1 MKRVAAV
8 IAAVFVAGTLV
19 LADEQVDTAVV
30 AKIKEEGFQHSQV
43 MDTLSWLSDV
53 YGPRLTASRQ
63 LEKAAQW
70 ARDQLTRW
78 GLEHAA
84 LENYGDIGRGWDLER
99 FDIQMTEPSW
109 MRITG
114 YPRAWSPAT
123 PEPIVGTPVL
133 VTGRTVAD
141 LTKKYHG
148 KLRGAIVMD
157 GRTDDLDIGFSPEAT
172 RYTDQQL
179 EKKEAAIDPAP
190 EVRRGNQ
197 VIAMPKNFWDEEKE
211 FDDYLKQ
218 AIDRWKFFADE
229 GVAALVSPSP
239 IREDVRVDGFYDK
252 QWHAT
257 YPAFVIS
264 REHYGRVMR
273 MLDRHAPV
281 KLSLSVSAT
290 FTDHVQ
296 GFNVVAE
303 IPGSDKASEI
313 VMLGGHFD
321 SWHSA
326 TGATDNG
333 AGSAVAMEAV
343 RILKAIGVKPRRTIR
358 VALWTGEEQDYFGS
372 LGYAEKHFGDA
383 ATMALKPEHE
393 KLAAYFNLDNGAGR
407 IRGVNLQGNEA
418 VRPIF
423 EAWLKPFN
431 YIGATTLTTLNT
443 GGTDHMVFDAL
454 GLPGFQ
460 FIQDPLNYE
469 TRTHHSNLDVYEEAP
484 PEDLKED
491 AVIMASFVY
500 DAAMRDQM
508 LPRKPLPKPHT
519 PEKTQEPR

>member
-1 MKRVAAV
+1 MKRFIAIFVFIAAAGALVAGQERVDEKV
-8 IAAVFVAGTLV
+8 IAR
-19 LADEQVDTAVV
+19 
-30 AKIKEEGFQHSQV
+30 IKAEGFQRSQV

-53 YGPRLTASRQ
+53 YGPRLTGSPQ
-63 LEKAAQW
+63 LRRAAEW

-78 GLEHAA
+78 GLANAA
-84 LENYGDIGRGWDLER
+84 LEPYGTIGRGWSLER
-99 FDIQMTEPSW
+99 FDVQMTGPQW
-109 MRITG
+109 MRVTG

-123 PEPIVGTPVL
+123 PSPIVGTPIVVSGKRL
-133 VTGRTVAD
+133 AD
-141 LTKKYHG
+141 LAKYRG

-157 GRTDDLDIGFSPEAT
+157 GRTDEEDIGFTPEAR
-172 RYTDQQL
+172 RYTDEDL
-179 EKKEAAIDPAP
+179 RKKEGAIDPAP
-190 EVRRGNQ
+190 EVRRGDELIQ
-197 VIAMPKNFWDEEKE
+197 SPKTFWDEEAE
-211 FDDYLKQ
+211 FDKYLKE
-218 AIDRWKFFADE
+218 AVDRWRFFADE

-252 QWHAT
+252 QWHST

-264 REHYGRVMR
+264 REHYGRIMR
-273 MLDRHAPV
+273 MLDRKQPV

-290 FTDHVQ
+290 FTDNVE

-303 IPGSDKASEI
+303 IPGSDRASEV

-321 SWHSA
+321 SWHSG

-343 RILKAIGVKPRRTIR
+343 RILKAIGVTPRRTIR

-372 LGYAEKHFGDA
+372 LGYVQKHFGDIS
-383 ATMALKPEHE
+383 TMALKAEHE

-423 EAWLKPFN
+423 EAWLRPFN
-431 YIGATTLTTLNT
+431 YLGATALTTLNT
-443 GGTDHMVFDAL
+443 GGTDHMAFDAL

-460 FIQDPLNYE
+460 FIQDPLNYSS
-469 TRTHHSNLDVYEEAP
+469 RTHHSNLDVYEEAP
-484 PEDLKED
+484 PDDLKQD

-500 DAAMRDQM
+500 DAAMRDEM
-508 LPRKPLPKPHT
+508 LPRKPLPAPH
-519 PEKTQEPR
+519 KTTTTEQR